1 MEAPGLWFLAECRNP
16 HCPIYAEVATLHI
29 GCNRSFNFEKESKLC
44 MCGACGLRLSTIRAV
59 IFRACMWS
67 YHGQMTNC
75 VPEESREQ
83 TVDDIATFPE
93 EKQVLAW
100 DWLIFTVHSPHCL
113 KPSKE
118 TQTSA
123 ESAALHS
130 LEAQTELLVTLP
142 EFTPNL
148 PGGVIGNE
156 VLDTIIARLKRYKDK
171 YQELKQTSG
180 YKKSKRQIP

>member
-16 HCPIYAEVATLHI
+16 HCPIYKEAATLYI
-29 GCNRSFNFEKESKLC
+29 GCNRSFHFEKESRLC
-44 MCGACGLRLSTIRAV
+44 MCGACGLRLPSIHAV
-59 IFRACMWS
+59 IFRTCMWS
-67 YHGQMTNC
+67 YRGQMTNC
-75 VPEESREQ
+75 QPEESREQ
-83 TVDDIATFPE
+83 IVDDIATFPE

-100 DWLIFTVHSPHCL
+100 DWLVFTVQSQHCL

-123 ESAALHS
+123 QQAAFRS

-142 EFTPNL
+142 EHTPNL

-156 VLDTIIARLKRYKDK
+156 VLDTIIARLNRYKAK
-171 YQELKQTSG
+171 YKELKQTSG
-180 YKKSKRQIP
+180 YKKGKRQAQ